1 MRKDKGKIIVDVS
14 TEDSNEHFTENEMLL
29 RVD

>member
-1 MRKDKGKIIVDVS
+1 MREDKGKVIVNVS

-29 RVD
+29 RID